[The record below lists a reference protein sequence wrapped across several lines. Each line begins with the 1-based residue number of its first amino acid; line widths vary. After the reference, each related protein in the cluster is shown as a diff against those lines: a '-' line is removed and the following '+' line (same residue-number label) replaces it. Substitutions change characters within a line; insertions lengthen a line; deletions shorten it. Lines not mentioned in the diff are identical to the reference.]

1 MDHQIYILVIEDE
14 LEVMDALIKDLEDFE
29 QTFPIESANNTKEA
43 NLVVNQIYESG
54 NEIGLILCDHVLPGE
69 NGVDFLIGLESRKE
83 FNKTRKVL
91 VTGQAGLE
99 DTIKAINKA
108 NLNHY
113 IPKPWTKDGF
123 QSVVVNQLT
132 DFVIEKKYNPLE
144 FMATLDA
151 VRLADAMRRNTLTD
165 N

>member
-14 LEVMDALIKDLEDFE
+14 HEVMDALIKDLENFE

-43 NLVVNQIYESG
+43 NLVVNQIIDSG
-54 NEIGLILCDHVLPGE
+54 DEIGLILCDHVLPGE
-69 NGVDFLIGLESRKE
+69 NGVDFLIGLETRKE
-83 FNKTRKVL
+83 FHNTRKVL

-99 DTIKAINKA
+99 DTISAINMA

-113 IPKPWTKDGF
+113 IPKPWTKESF
-123 QSVVVNQLT
+123 LEVVIKQLT
-132 DFVIEKKYNPLE
+132 DFIIEMKYNPLE
-144 FMATLDA
+144 FMAVLDS
-151 VRLADAMRRNTLTD
+151 VRLAESMRNNSLTD

>member
-14 LEVMDALIKDLEDFE
+14 HEVMDALIKDLEDFE

-43 NLVVNQIYESG
+43 NLVVNQICDSG
-54 NEIGLILCDHVLPGE
+54 DEIGLILCDHVLPGE

-83 FNKTRKVL
+83 FHNTRKVL

-99 DTIKAINKA
+99 DTINAINMA

-113 IPKPWTKDGF
+113 IPKPWTKESF
-123 QSVVVNQLT
+123 QEVVVKQLT
-132 DFVIEKKYNPLE
+132 DFIIEKKYNPLE
-144 FMATLDA
+144 FMAVLDS
-151 VRLADAMRRNTLTD
+151 VRLAESMRSNSLTD

>member
-29 QTFPIESANNTKEA
+29 QKFPIESANNTEEA
-43 NLVVNQIYESG
+43 NLVVNQICESG
-54 NEIGLILCDHVLPGE
+54 DEIGLILCDHVLPGE
-69 NGVDFLIGLESRKE
+69 NGVDFLISLESKKE
-83 FNKTRKVL
+83 FAKTRKVL

-108 NLNHY
+108 DLNHY
-113 IPKPWTKDGF
+113 IPKPWTKNEF
-123 QSVVVNQLT
+123 QKVVIEQLT

-144 FMATLDA
+144 FMAILDS
-151 VRLADAMRRNTLTD
+151 VRLAEAMRNNTLTD